1 VSNYA
6 KVKVIVEVSNLG
18 PWGDDCTLGQARK
31 QAVESAKSQVIQLF
45 RGRACLHVVDTKVIA
60 VSVGGEATE

>member
-1 VSNYA
+1 VSSYA
-6 KVKVIVEVSNLG
+6 EVEVIVKVSNLG

-31 QAVESAKSQVIQLF
+31 QAVESAESQIEQLF

-60 VSVGGEATE
+60 VSIGGEATE